1 METGGISLIRA
12 IRGAATVELN
22 DEALIIKATEALVL
36 EMIEKNNVDPEDVA
50 SVLLSMT
57 GDLDAVF
64 PAKALRN
71 FDGWEYVPVMCMQEI
86 PVAGSLEKCIRVMMT
101 VQTGLKQK
109 EVKHVY
115 QGKAIV
121 LRPDLTDERIKSAFN

>member
-1 METGGISLIRA
+1 MIRA
-12 IRGAATVELN
+12 IRGAATVDHN
-22 DEALIIKATEALVL
+22 DEDQIIKATEALVL
-36 EMIEKNNVDPEDVA
+36 EMIEKNNVEPEDVA

-57 GDLDAVF
+57 ADLDAVF

-71 FDGWEYVPVMCMQEI
+71 FDGWEFVPVMCMQEI

-101 VQTGLKQK
+101 VETRLNQK

-121 LRPDLTDERIKSAFN
+121 LRPDLTDKE

>member
-1 METGGISLIRA
+1 MIRA
-12 IRGAATVELN
+12 IRGAATVDQN
-22 DEALIIKATEALVL
+22 DEHQIIKATEALVL
-36 EMIEKNNVDPEDVA
+36 EMIEKNSVNPEEVV

-57 GDLDAVF
+57 ADLDAVF

-71 FDGWEYVPVMCMQEI
+71 FEGWEYVPVMCMQEI

-101 VQTGLKQK
+101 VQTSLNQK

-115 QGKAIV
+115 QGQAVI
-121 LRPDLTDERIKSAFN
+121 LRPDLTGK

>member
-1 METGGISLIRA
+1 MIRA
-12 IRGAATVELN
+12 IRGAATVDHN
-22 DEALIIKATEALVL
+22 DEHQIIKATEALVL
-36 EMIEKNNVDPEDVA
+36 EMIEKNSVNPEEAV

-57 GDLDAVF
+57 ADLDAVF

-71 FDGWEYVPVMCMQEI
+71 FEGWEYVPVMCMQEI

-101 VQTGLKQK
+101 VQTTLSQK

-115 QGKAIV
+115 QGKAVV
-121 LRPDLTDERIKSAFN
+121 LRPDLTGKDSI

>member
-1 METGGISLIRA
+1 MIRA
-12 IRGAATVELN
+12 IRGAATVEHN
-22 DEALIIKATEALVL
+22 DEEQIIKATEALVL
-36 EMIEKNNVDPEDVA
+36 EMIEKNNVEPEDVA

-57 GDLDAVF
+57 ADLDAVF

-86 PVAGSLEKCIRVMMT
+86 PVAGSLEKCVRVMMT
-101 VQTGLKQK
+101 VETGLNQK

-121 LRPDLTDERIKSAFN
+121 LRPDLTGKK